1 MNLNVWVWKSSFMIE
16 EVEENKNYELTKQ
29 PEFEAQKH
37 LSLDVARDILKH
49 YRDGI
54 IAYSEGVS
62 RYVLEISKLKAHIST
77 EKKLIEKDEATL
89 LVLER
94 QVGYDEKLLHK
105 YNNNFSKK
113 INSIQELNR
122 EYKEMLDNAEYLKLD
137 KRKLHELQEI
147 LDEIEEL
154 EMAVLQ
160 HELERVN
167 LLLKLEPKRRVIL
180 ALEKELK
187 ELKLDKVYFESTKLQ
202 QIALISNKEKPE
214 DTTVDTEV
222 LES

>member
-1 MNLNVWVWKSSFMIE
+1 MGE

-29 PEFEAQKH
+29 PAKQPEHEVQKH
-37 LSLDVARDILKH
+37 LSLNAAREIEKH

-54 IAYSEGVS
+54 IAYAEGMS
-62 RYVLEISKLKAHIST
+62 RYVLETSKLKANIST
-77 EKKLIEKDEATL
+77 EKKLIEKDEAAL
-89 LVLER
+89 LLIER
-94 QVGYDEKLLHK
+94 QVGYDEKLLQK

-113 INSIQELNR
+113 IHSIQELNR
-122 EYKEMLDNAEYLKLD
+122 EYKEMLDNEEYLKLD

-154 EMAVLQ
+154 EMTVLLR
-160 HELERVN
+160 ELDRVN

-180 ALEKELK
+180 TLERELQ
-187 ELKLDKVYFESTKLQ
+187 ELKLDKAYFESTKLQ
-202 QIALISNKEKPE
+202 QIALISNKEKPK
-214 DTTVDTEV
+214 DDTVDTEV